1 MGHGGVGVVS
11 LERAREC
18 IGRPIKHVSSGVE
31 GTVAAVSKHGVFVD
45 VGGEIVP
52 CKPENLEWDNPVFVP
67 VIAALRTGTDYEG
80 AQAFVE
86 HDKDLNEYIFIGSS
100 APANDDELDHMLYV
114 GFPMMRRFH
123 PVRPTADPWAAYFF
137 EEVCGWA
144 SP

>member
-1 MGHGGVGVVS
+1 LLRVSNVYIVVQ
-11 LERAREC
+11 
-18 IGRPIKHVSSGVE
+18 
-31 GTVAAVSKHGVFVD
+31 TD
-45 VGGEIVP
+45 YGEEVCYP
-52 CKPENLEWDNPVFVP
+52 ANMEWDNRDFPPVV
-67 VIAALRTGTDYEG
+67 AALRTGTDYEG

-100 APANDDELDHMLYV
+100 APANDDDIDHMLYV